1 MREREREGGRRR
13 EREREREIPGFFNR
27 PWWRIGGDAKEG
39 CRRRRGRG
47 R

>member
-1 MREREREGGRRR
+1 MR
-13 EREREREIPGFFNR
+13 ERERERERGREKEREGEGKGDSR